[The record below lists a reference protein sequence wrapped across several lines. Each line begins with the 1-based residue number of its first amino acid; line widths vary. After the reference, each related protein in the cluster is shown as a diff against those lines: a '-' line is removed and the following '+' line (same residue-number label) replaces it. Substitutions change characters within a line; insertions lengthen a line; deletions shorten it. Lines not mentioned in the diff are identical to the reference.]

1 MFQKMLQ
8 GGGGGI
14 GESILDI
21 VYLNG
26 DNKMGVVAIDSSFGQ
41 TNNPPSF
48 STDKIVCNANNN
60 SFSGVCFQVDNTLY
74 MGVLVDLELVYATGG
89 VYGGLTTQSGKSY
102 STRISQVNIESNKVV
117 IDVTNTTNYVTL
129 WANNTRKLNIKGIY
143 LIKKKIDE

>member
-1 MFQKMLQ
+1 MFQQMLQ
-8 GGGGGI
+8 GGGGES
-14 GESILDI
+14 GESVIDI

-26 DNKMGVVAIDSSFGQ
+26 DNKMGVVALDSSFGQ

-48 STDKIVCNANNN
+48 STDKIVCNSNID

-74 MGVLVDLELVYATGG
+74 SWVLVDLELVYATVG

-102 STRISQVNIESNKVV
+102 STIISQVNITTNKVI

-143 LIKKKIDE
+143 LIKK

>member
-1 MFQKMLQ
+1 MFQEILQ
-8 GGGGGI
+8 CGSGGS
-14 GESILDI
+14 GESIIDI

-26 DNKMGVVAIDSSFGQ
+26 DNKMGVVALDSSFGQ

-48 STDKIVCNANNN
+48 STDKIVCNSNSN

-74 MGVLVDLELVYATGG
+74 SGVLVDLELVYATVG
-89 VYGGLTTQSGKSY
+89 VYGGLTIQSGKSY
-102 STRISQVNIESNKVV
+102 STKISQVNIASNKVT

-143 LIKKKIDE
+143 LIKK

>member
-8 GGGGGI
+8 GGSGGS

-48 STDKIVCNANNN
+48 STDKIVCNSNND
-60 SFSGVCFQVDNTLY
+60 SFSGVCFQIDNTLY
-74 MGVLVDLELVYATGG
+74 SGVLVDLELVYATIGI
-89 VYGGLTTQSGKSY
+89 YGGLTIQSGKSY
-102 STRISQVNIESNKVV
+102 STKISQVDINKNKVV

-129 WANNTRKLNIKGIY
+129 WSNNTRKLNIKGIY
-143 LIKKKIDE
+143 LIKK